1 MIRVL
6 LADDQI
12 MVRRGLAM
20 ILESYPDITVTGEV
34 SDGASAVQIATTATC
49 DVVLMDIRMPELDGI
64 AATTQIKRKHP
75 DVHVLVLTTFE
86 RTEYLYEALQA
97 GAEGFLLKSA
107 PAASL
112 VEAVRTVA
120 AGDALVDPV
129 FTKTLITTFLRRR
142 PADALSADPRLERL
156 SPRERDVLQLVAK
169 GMNNAEIAEAIHLS
183 TATVKSH
190 MLALFRKLGV
200 RDRVGA
206 VVLAYE
212 AGLVESGTAKDHG
225 E

>member
-12 MVRRGLAM
+12 MVRSGLAM

-34 SDGASAVQIATTATC
+34 GDGASAVKIATTATC

-75 DVHVLVLTTFE
+75 DVHVLVLTTFD

-129 FTKTLITTFLRRR
+129 FTKTLIATFLRKR
-142 PADALSADPRLERL
+142 PANALSADPRLERL
-156 SPRERDVLQLVAK
+156 SPREKNVLQLVAK

>member
-6 LADDQI
+6 LADDQV
-12 MVRRGLAM
+12 MVRSGLAM
-20 ILESYPDITVTGEV
+20 ILGSYPDITVTAEV
-34 SDGASAVQIATTATC
+34 DDGASAVEMASSATC
-49 DVVLMDIRMPELDGI
+49 DVVLMDIRMPVLDGI
-64 AATTQIKRKHP
+64 AATAQIKQKHP
-75 DVHVLVLTTFE
+75 DLHVLVLTTFD
-86 RTEYLYEALQA
+86 RTDYLYEALHA

-107 PAASL
+107 PSASL

-120 AGDALVDPV
+120 AGDALVDPA
-129 FTKTLITTFLRRR
+129 FTKTLIATFLRRR
-142 PADALSADPRLERL
+142 PADAPSTDPRLERL
-156 SPRERDVLQLVAK
+156 TPREQDVLVLVAK
-169 GMNNAEIAEAIHLS
+169 GMNNAEIAEAMHLS

-212 AGLVESGTAKDHG
+212 AGLVDPHTAKDN
-225 E
+225 EE